1 RSPRKTRS
9 HLLAALYGFVKRDP
23 PFSLMAVGGNSE
35 TKNKRKERKNMNP
48 LTKFKKLR
56 ILPILLALGCFAL
69 PASAGTT
76 QVSGIGVFNNG
87 CQPPVGSPPADL
99 GDYPPIEMS
108 GSLDGCWYTYRS
120 EERRVGKEWRCGWG
134 RY

>member
-1 RSPRKTRS
+1 MNARAFEQGGNGAFLITRWSVVCGARRIARRRRSPRKTRS

-23 PFSLMAVGGNSE
+23 PFSLMAVGGNSV

-76 QVSGIGVFNNG
+76 QVSESACSTTAVNRRSGVH
-87 CQPPVGSPPADL
+87 PP
-99 GDYPPIEMS
+99 
-108 GSLDGCWYTYRS
+108 
-120 EERRVGKEWRCGWG
+120 
-134 RY
+134 